1 MSIFDKMRKTPAE
14 ERIEPAELEG
24 PEINLAKENADR
36 ELPSVNSSK
45 PSNKMLNKL
54 LFVCILI
61 FGLYV
66 IYQVNAGPGRKA
78 KALAEQKAKEAKDNA
93 IDGALPAL
101 SAIAP
106 PPPPTFAVPG
116 AENGAMSAGK
126 DSNQTAAPSPQPAPI
141 PVKVGPNGKPEK
153 TPYELAQERRRRG
166 LVLTKMQGDESP
178 DEQEG
183 GNAARTQQTV
193 PGSQFAANDGSPLGQ
208 ALVATATPATSA
220 KKTIDRNF
228 LLAKGGFLDCAMET
242 RIDST
247 QPGMTSCILT
257 RNVYSDNGK
266 LILLDRGSKLTG
278 QYQGGIKHG
287 QARIFVLWTRA
298 QTPNGVVIDLNSPGT
313 DSLGASGLEGYVDSH
328 FMERFGGAI
337 LMSIIG
343 DLAQFVTS
351 SGSKSNSENTQINFG
366 NTATSSSNV
375 ATEVIKNTINIPPT
389 LMKNQGEHI
398 NVFVARDLDFR
409 PVYGIEP
416 R

>member
-1 MSIFDKMRKTPAE
+1 MSLLDKFRKTPAD
-14 ERIEPAELEG
+14 ERREPEFDE
-24 PEINLAKENADR
+24 PEVNLAKENADR
-36 ELPSVNSSK
+36 ELPAVNASK
-45 PSNKMLNKL
+45 RNNKALNKL
-54 LFVCILI
+54 LLICILV
-61 FGLYV
+61 FGAYV
-66 IYQVNAGPGRKA
+66 IYQVNAGPGKKA
-78 KALAEQKAKEAKDNA
+78 KAAAEQKEKEAKQNA
-93 IDGALPAL
+93 ISGTLPAL
-101 SAIAP
+101 TAP
-106 PPPPTFAVPG
+106 PVPPPVFNVQAGT
-116 AENGAMSAGK
+116 ENSAMALGK
-126 DSNQTAAPSPQPAPI
+126 DDDKNAPANAGQTPPPI
-141 PVKVGPNGKPEK
+141 AVRATGPGGKPEK

-166 LVLTKMQGDESP
+166 VMLTKMQGDVAQ

-183 GNAARTQQTV
+183 SAARAHQAV
-193 PGSQFAANDGSPLGQ
+193 PGSQVNGPDGSPLGQ
-208 ALVATATPATSA
+208 ALIATATPSASA

-228 LLAKGGFLDCAMET
+228 LLAKGGFLDCVMET

-257 RNVYSDNGK
+257 KNVYSDNGK

-313 DSLGASGLEGYVDSH
+313 DSLGASGLDGYVDSH

-337 LMSIIG
+337 LMSLID
-343 DLAQFVTS
+343 DLAAFVTQ
-351 SGSKSNSENTQINFG
+351 GGNDNKSENTFNFG
-366 NTATSSSNV
+366 NTAASSSNV